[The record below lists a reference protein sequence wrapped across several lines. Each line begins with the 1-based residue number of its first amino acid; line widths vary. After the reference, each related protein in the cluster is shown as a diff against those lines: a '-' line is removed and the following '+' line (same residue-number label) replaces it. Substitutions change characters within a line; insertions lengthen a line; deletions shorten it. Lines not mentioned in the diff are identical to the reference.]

1 RAARPSG
8 ATAAAI
14 PIPTTAANDRDSDSS
29 TDAGM
34 SATTRRMPFAIALAH
49 CRGRVAAP
57 VIRACVSPPTRRTTQ
72 RIDQAQGRMQE

>member
-1 RAARPSG
+1 
-8 ATAAAI
+8 
-14 PIPTTAANDRDSDSS
+14 
-29 TDAGM
+29 M

-49 CRGRVAAP
+49 CRGSVAAP